1 MLQIIYE
8 MLVRSKAH
16 KYIPKR
22 SMSVKMLFNNIADCT
37 TTLTRAELGKECHT
51 DATLE
56 DLISSVAQVSVN
68 NIPDDTDIAEGE
80 FASFSSATGE
90 SDGGEIDSAAEN
102 STITNDG
109 MKVKKRAVNAMAL
122 KNIRCLGIDKLE
134 KGEIVMVR
142 KKEEARH
149 QRAIIAMQEMNVH
162 VSEMT
167 KRVNE
172 LSIQNENDMEQ
183 PIWWRDQ
190 VRFAREQ
197 SLKTH
202 IV

>member
-1 MLQIIYE
+1 MKCWF
-8 MLVRSKAH
+8 V
-16 KYIPKR
+16 P
-22 SMSVKMLFNNIADCT
+22 DCT
-37 TTLTRAELGKECHT
+37 TTLTRAELGKERHT

-68 NIPDDTDIAEGE
+68 DIPDDTDIAEGE
-80 FASFSSATGE
+80 FTSFSSATGE
-90 SDGGEIDSAAEN
+90 SDGGEIDSATEN
-102 STITNDG
+102 STIMNDG
-109 MKVKKRAVNAMAL
+109 TKVKKRAVNAMAL

-134 KGEIVMVR
+134 KGEIVIVR
-142 KKEEARH
+142 KKEAARH
-149 QRAIIAMQEMNVH
+149 QQAIIAMREMNVH

-167 KRVNE
+167 KGGNE
-172 LSIQNENDMEQ
+172 LSIQNGNDSEQ

-190 VRFAREQ
+190 VRFVREQ

>member
-1 MLQIIYE
+1 
-8 MLVRSKAH
+8 
-16 KYIPKR
+16 
-22 SMSVKMLFNNIADCT
+22 
-37 TTLTRAELGKECHT
+37 
-51 DATLE
+51 
-56 DLISSVAQVSVN
+56 
-68 NIPDDTDIAEGE
+68 
-80 FASFSSATGE
+80 
-90 SDGGEIDSAAEN
+90 
-102 STITNDG
+102 
-109 MKVKKRAVNAMAL
+109 MAL
-122 KNIRCLGIDKLE
+122 KKIRCLGIDKLE